1 MRKTGAQAPPRRAQ
15 AGAMAAATSLVSP
28 ALEILIRARVPV
40 EYDPLLAVIEKYRY
54 EFDQLH
60 EDGHLR

>member
-1 MRKTGAQAPPRRAQ
+1 
-15 AGAMAAATSLVSP
+15 MAAATSLVSP